1 VEAPRTGTVRPH
13 SGHGSAVT
21 PDTLIALGHVV
32 GPHATRGELRVRPFN
47 PDSTTLRA
55 GSTVVLRQGQECDE
69 RRVTA
74 VRRHKHY
81 LLVTLHACD
90 SMTAAEALTGHEVCV
105 RHTELPA
112 IGPDEIY
119 HFELLGMT
127 VVTAAGDT
135 LGTVTEVMSTP
146 SNDICVVRAAERE
159 HLIPLVDTIVTQIDR
174 AGRRL
179 VVDPLPGLL
188 D

>member
-1 VEAPRTGTVRPH
+1 VVGTVH
-13 SGHGSAVT
+13 QVGSTGALLT
-21 PDTLIALGHVV
+21 PNTLIALGHVV

-47 PDSTTLRA
+47 PDSTTLRP
-55 GSTVVLRQGQECDE
+55 GSLVVLRHGQNCDE

-81 LLVTLHACD
+81 LLVTLHGCD
-90 SMTAAEALTGHEVCV
+90 SMTAAEALKGHEVCV
-105 RHTELPA
+105 PDTELPE

-119 HFELLGMT
+119 HYELLGMT
-127 VVTAAGDT
+127 VVTTTGDA
-135 LGTVTEVMSTP
+135 LGTVAEVMRTP

-159 HLIPLVDTIVTQIDR
+159 HLIPLVESIVTEIDR
-174 AGRRL
+174 VGRRL
-179 VVDPLPGLL
+179 VIDPLPGLL

>member
-1 VEAPRTGTVRPH
+1 MTPH
-13 SGHGSAVT
+13 
-21 PDTLIALGHVV
+21 TLIALGHIA

-47 PDSTTLRA
+47 PDSTTLQP
-55 GSTVVLRQGQECDE
+55 GSTVVLRHGATSEE

-81 LLVTLHACD
+81 LLVTLHGCD
-90 SMTAAEALTGHEVCV
+90 SMSAAEALKGHEVCV
-105 RHTELPA
+105 HEADLPD

-119 HFELLGMT
+119 HYELIGMT
-127 VVTAAGDT
+127 VITTTGAEVGIVA
-135 LGTVTEVMSTP
+135 EVMGTP

-159 HLIPLVDTIVTQIDR
+159 HLIPLIDSVVKEIDR

-179 VVDPLPGLL
+179 IIDPLPGLL
-188 D
+188 EGV